1 MRKVYLKFTI
11 KFFFIYFFTTEG
23 DICIGSVVFVA
34 FVFVVFVAFLFAGAV
49 AVNSLSINKN
59 YYTKRERFKF
69 TC

>member
-23 DICIGSVVFVA
+23 DICIGSVVFV
-34 FVFVVFVAFLFAGAV
+34 VFVVFVAFLFAGAV